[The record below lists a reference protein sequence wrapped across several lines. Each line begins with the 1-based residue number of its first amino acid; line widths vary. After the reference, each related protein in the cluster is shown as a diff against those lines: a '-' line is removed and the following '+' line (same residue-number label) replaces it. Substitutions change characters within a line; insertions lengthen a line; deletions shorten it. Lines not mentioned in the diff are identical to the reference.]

1 MQGWGSPS
9 RLCLLLRLEP
19 MGRRVISPELGCA
32 KAEDMPGASGT
43 RPTVLGPGSGSR
55 SPGQRWE
62 VQVPHPGGSS
72 ILLGMCPKKRH
83 QVPPTSSSKPSSEG
97 FTALTHLLLSPP
109 GNPHRPGLTCRFW
122 SGFQRC
128 QEKQEDGGNGQKLHH
143 GSVRPH
149 SSRAGGTCCGEKMMC
164 NQR

>member
-1 MQGWGSPS
+1 MQGQGSPS
-9 RLCLLLRLEP
+9 CLCLLPRLEP
-19 MGRRVISPELGCA
+19 MGRRVISPELGCV

-43 RPTVLGPGSGSR
+43 RPTILGPGSGSR
-55 SPGQRWE
+55 SPGQCWKFGSPTRG
-62 VQVPHPGGSS
+62 VPPSS
-72 ILLGMCPKKRH
+72 WGCLQRRGIRS
-83 QVPPTSSSKPSSEG
+83 PPTSSSKPSSEG
-97 FTALTHLLLSPP
+97 FAALTRLLLSPP

-149 SSRAGGTCCGEKMMC
+149 SSGAGGTCCGEKMMC